1 MVKDYHEGTDC
12 FVVGKEDENSFS
24 IITVHIWRMVQ
35 VLSFLVTL
43 RNEDI
48 VYLVIQHTIVQV
60 LK

>member
-43 RNEDI
+43 RNEGI
-48 VYLVIQHTIVQV
+48 VYLVI
-60 LK
+60 